1 MARVQDVVC
10 GMTVDTDIASHK
22 SNYKDRTYYFCSP
35 GCKTAFEGE
44 PEKYVS
50 NPAGGRENRN
60 D

>member
-1 MARVQDVVC
+1 
-10 GMTVDTDIASHK
+10 MTVDTDIASHK